1 MWCSVAAFGFR
12 KTFMSDILLLEAFLG
27 LVFFGGLA
35 LVVFG
40 YSEVRE
46 ERAHGIAMKITRR
59 RQRAD
64 LDDGLSEHER
74 EFAQREENRAAM
86 QRRTALPSLSGVV
99 AKNTLLSRL
108 DEDLFQARSTIRA
121 SELVAGS
128 IFLAVLAFIVL
139 YWMGF
144 GILAYILAPIC
155 LFAPWVYVRYLRAR
169 YYRRFEDQLSDTLML
184 MANGLRA
191 GFSFLQSME
200 MVSRESPPPISDE
213 FGRVVQEISVGVPIN
228 DALQNL
234 ANRVESMELNLM
246 VTAVVI
252 QREVGG
258 GLAEI
263 LETISEVIS
272 ERMRIRREIKVLT
285 TQGRMSGLILVLL
298 PVGIGLAIHVLSRA
312 PGQPSFIEPLLYDVR
327 GQVMLGIAVLLQML
341 GAFFI
346 MRIVSIRV

>member
-1 MWCSVAAFGFR
+1 MFE
-12 KTFMSDILLLEAFLG
+12 IFLAI
-27 LVFFGGLA
+27 VFAGGLA
-35 LVVFG
+35 LVVLG

-46 ERAHGIAMKITRR
+46 ERAQGIAMKISRR

-64 LDDGLSEHER
+64 IDEGLSEHER
-74 EFAQREENRAAM
+74 EFAQREENRAAL

-108 DEDLFQARSTIRA
+108 DEDLFQARSTLRA
-121 SELVAGS
+121 SELVIGS
-128 IFLAVLAFIVL
+128 LFLAVGIFILLRLLGFGFLAFVI
-139 YWMGF
+139 
-144 GILAYILAPIC
+144 APIC
-155 LFAPWVYVRYLRAR
+155 LFAPWGYVKFLRAK
-169 YYRRFEDQLSDTLML
+169 YYRSFEDQLADTLML

-234 ANRVESMELNLM
+234 ADRVKSMDLNLM
-246 VTAVVI
+246 VTAVII

-285 TQGRMSGLILVLL
+285 TQGRMSGLILAAL
-298 PVGIGLAIHVLSRA
+298 PMAIGLAIHLMSKASA
-312 PGQPSFIEPLLYDVR
+312 PYEPSFVEALFYDVR
-327 GQVMLGIAVLLQML
+327 GQIMLGGALVLQLI

-346 MRIVSIRV
+346 MRIVSIKV

>member
-1 MWCSVAAFGFR
+1 MFE
-12 KTFMSDILLLEAFLG
+12 IFLAIMF
-27 LVFFGGLA
+27 VGGLA

-46 ERAHGIAMKITRR
+46 ERAQGIAMKISRR
-59 RQRAD
+59 RQRAELED
-64 LDDGLSEHER
+64 TLSDHER

-99 AKNTLLSRL
+99 AKNTLLARL
-108 DEDLFQARSTIRA
+108 DEDLFQARSTLRA
-121 SELVAGS
+121 SELIIGS
-128 IFLAVLAFIVL
+128 IFLGLAAFIGLYLLGFGVLAYV
-139 YWMGF
+139 
-144 GILAYILAPIC
+144 LAPIC
-155 LFAPWVYVRYLRAR
+155 LFAPWIYVKFLRIR
-169 YYRRFEDQLSDTLML
+169 YYRTFEEQLADTLML

-234 ANRVESMELNLM
+234 ADRVDSMELNLM
-246 VTAVVI
+246 VTAVII

-272 ERMRIRREIKVLT
+272 ERMTIRREIKVLT
-285 TQGRMSGLILVLL
+285 TQGRMSGLILAAL
-298 PVGIGLAIHVLSRA
+298 PMAIGLAIHLISKASA
-312 PGQPSFIEPLLYDVR
+312 PYEPSFVESLFYDVR
-327 GQVMLGIAVLLQML
+327 GQIMLACALVLQLM

>member
-1 MWCSVAAFGFR
+1 MKRADSPTYR
-12 KTFMSDILLLEAFLG
+12 PDLMLEIFLI
-27 LVFFGGLA
+27 LVFVGGFA

-46 ERAHGIAMKITRR
+46 ERSQGIAMKISRR
-59 RQRAD
+59 RQRAET
-64 LDDGLSEHER
+64 DDGLSEHER
-74 EFAQREENRAAM
+74 EFAQREENRAAL
-86 QRRTALPSLSGVV
+86 QRRTALPSLSGMV

-121 SELVAGS
+121 SELVIGS
-128 IFLAVLAFIVL
+128 IFLAVIVFIVL
-139 YWMGF
+139 YLLGF
-144 GILAYILAPIC
+144 GILTYILAPIC
-155 LFAPWVYVRYLRAR
+155 LFAPWVYVKFLRAR
-169 YYRRFEDQLSDTLML
+169 YYRTFEEQLADTLML

-200 MVSRESPPPISDE
+200 MVSRESPPPISEE

-234 ANRVESMELNLM
+234 ANRVNSMELNLM
-246 VTAVVI
+246 VTAVII

-263 LETISEVIS
+263 LETISEVIN
-272 ERMRIRREIKVLT
+272 ERLRIRREIKVLT
-285 TQGRMSGLILVLL
+285 TQGRMSGLILAAL
-298 PVGIGLAIHVLSRA
+298 PMAIGLAIHLLSKASA
-312 PGQPSFIEPLLYDVR
+312 PNEPSFVQSLFYDVR
-327 GQVMLGIAVLLQML
+327 GQIMLGIAVVLQL
-341 GAFFI
+341 IGAFFI

>member
-1 MWCSVAAFGFR
+1 MFE
-12 KTFMSDILLLEAFLG
+12 IFLA
-27 LVFFGGLA
+27 VMFVGGLA

-46 ERAHGIAMKITRR
+46 ERSQGIAMKISRR
-59 RQRAD
+59 RERAD
-64 LDDGLSEHER
+64 IDDGLTDHER
-74 EFAQREENRAAM
+74 EFAQREENRAAL

-108 DEDLFQARSTIRA
+108 DEDLFQARSHLRA
-121 SELVAGS
+121 SELLIGS
-128 IFLAVLAFIVL
+128 VFIGLAVFIVMFL
-139 YWMGF
+139 LGF
-144 GILAYILAPIC
+144 GILAYILAPVC
-155 LFAPWVYVRYLRAR
+155 LFAPWLYVKYLRAK
-169 YYRRFEDQLSDTLML
+169 YYRSFEEQLADTLML
-184 MANGLRA
+184 MSNGLRA

-200 MVSRESPPPISDE
+200 MVSRESPPPIGEE

-234 ANRVESMELNLM
+234 ANRVDSMELNLM
-246 VTAVVI
+246 VTAVII

-263 LETISEVIS
+263 LEIISEVIS
-272 ERMRIRREIKVLT
+272 ERMRIRREVKVLT
-285 TQGRMSGLILVLL
+285 TQGRMSGLILAAL
-298 PVGIGLAIHVLSRA
+298 PMAIGLAIHLLSKASA
-312 PGQPSFIEPLLYDVR
+312 PYEPSFVESLFYDIR
-327 GQVMLGIAVLLQML
+327 GQIMLGAALVLQMI